1 MAIQTPSTITPAT
14 GIEPQPPT
22 DERDTATLDPAA
34 GLRQDALAALDH
46 RARRRAIPA
55 QRAFPG
61 QYLALDDDEGSTFL
75 LPLDSKIIHVG
86 RATSADL
93 RLDDAHVSRRHAI
106 IVRYGRH
113 VRVLDDRSLAGT
125 FVNGLRV
132 TATDLTDGD
141 VIRVGPIVLTYTVIR

>member
-1 MAIQTPSTITPAT
+1 MAIDTLSTITPFT

-22 DERDTATLDPAA
+22 DARDTAALDPAV
-34 GLRQDALAALDH
+34 GLRQNALAALDH
-46 RARRRAIPA
+46 RARRRAVPA
-55 QRAFPG
+55 QRALPG
-61 QYLALDDDEGSTFL
+61 HYLAIDDDQGSTFL

-106 IVRYGRH
+106 VVRYGRH

-125 FVNGLRV
+125 FVNGMRV
-132 TATDLTDGD
+132 TATDLSDGD
-141 VIRVGPIVLTYTVIR
+141 VIRIGPIALTYTVIR

>member
-22 DERDTATLDPAA
+22 DELDTATLDPAA